1 MRRAPI
7 LVAVGAAVVVALAV
21 MFFVLPKSGQI
32 SKAEED
38 LAAAQQQETTLR
50 VQLNALQE
58 AQTEAPQTKRQIQA
72 VENQVPSTADLP
84 ALIRLLGEAADRA
97 AVDLFQFSP
106 NAPLLDPTGQYSTIG
121 TAVNVT
127 GSYFSLDEF
136 LFRLESLPRAAKVTT
151 VSISPSGATTDTTG
165 GTTTTGTQLNLQLT
179 VEFYASDI
187 SAGPGS
193 APGPTSNT
201 GTTGA

>member
-1 MRRAPI
+1 MKRAPI
-7 LVAVGAAVVVALAV
+7 LVAVGSAVLVVICVFL
-21 MFFVLPKSGQI
+21 FVLPKSGEI

-38 LAAAQQQETTLR
+38 LATAEQQETSLR
-50 VQLNALQE
+50 VQLKALQE
-58 AQTEAPQTKRQIQA
+58 AQAEAPQTKKQIQA

-84 ALIRLLGEAADRA
+84 ALIRLLREAADRA

-106 NAPLLDPTGQYSTIG
+106 NAPVLDPSGQFSTIS

-127 GSYFSLDEF
+127 GSYFALDEF
-136 LFRLESLPRAAKVTT
+136 LFRLEALTRAAKVTN
-151 VSISPSGATTDTTG
+151 VSISPGGGTTDTT
-165 GTTTTGTQLNLQLT
+165 TATTGTQLNLQLT
-179 VEFYASDI
+179 VEFYTSDT

-193 APGPTSNT
+193 VPGPTT